1 MHRLRRLIPGPETQ
15 YMNDI
20 HALRERAKELRC
32 MYAIDSVV
40 SDRGRAPGSTFM
52 RVLEEIPQ
60 GWQRPES
67 TGARI
72 EYLGHGYSGPGFAS
86 DGQIISESILLWGT
100 KVGKI
105 EVSDRSEPRQ
115 SFLPEEVELLRRIA
129 SRLGDYLEWKH
140 TELLAERTA
149 PSAMHWT
156 WRQRY
161 VEALA
166 DKIDTERFGVLR
178 AYVGGSIARGDAG
191 SGSDIDLY
199 IQLHGSEEQKKE
211 FLAWIQGWSLCL
223 AEVALQQTGVAFSN
237 GILNVKWLEG
247 EPGVLQRFE
256 LQELTL
262 QKHA

>member
-1 MHRLRRLIPGPETQ
+1 
-15 YMNDI
+15 
-20 HALRERAKELRC
+20 
-32 MYAIDSVV
+32 MYAIDSIV
-40 SDRGRAPGSTFM
+40 SDRGRTPGSTFM
-52 RVLEEIPQ
+52 RVLEEIPG

-72 EYLGHGYSGPGFAS
+72 EYLGRGYSGPGFAS
-86 DGQIISESILLWGT
+86 DGQIISEAILLWGT

-115 SFLPEEVELLRRIA
+115 AFLPEEVELLRRIS

-140 TELLAERTA
+140 TELLEERTA
-149 PSAMHWT
+149 PSAIHWS

-166 DKIDTERFGVLR
+166 DKIDAERFGVLR

-199 IQLHGSEEQKKE
+199 IQSDGSEEQKRE
-211 FLAWIQGWSLCL
+211 LLAWLEGWSLCL
-223 AEVALQQTGVAFSN
+223 AQVALQQTGVSFPN
-237 GILNVKWLEG
+237 GILNVKWLER
-247 EPGVLQRFE
+247 EPGALQRFE

-262 QKHA
+262 QRHS